1 MPGQSKSVILERIL
15 EVSRR
20 MAETRE
26 LEPLLEYI
34 MSQALELTQGEHG
47 YLVLI
52 DDEQHLDF
60 RVTRGR
66 PYEGNNHESPVSHSI
81 IREAIDTQQALM
93 IRDAGDSA
101 YGKAHSV
108 VRLRLRSV
116 LCVPLIAQTE
126 ILGVLYLENRNVV
139 DAFDDDALNL
149 MTLLASQS
157 ASAIKNAQLNDQQAE
172 ILAGL
177 EEIVHERTQ
186 ELDQMR
192 REAELGWAAAL
203 EENRLRTA
211 LLGNITH
218 DLRSPLNIVINALDW
233 MKVGEFGPI
242 NDEQIQWLDRS
253 LQATQQVLRLVNDI
267 FDLSKLEQGELELY
281 QEIVYIKPFMEQTLA
296 VVEGLKRNESV
307 ELISKI
313 DPSVPPI
320 WADPDRVQQIL
331 INLFTNAF
339 KFTAEGS
346 ITLAVIRD
354 PEQEGFLLFS
364 VADTGDGIPED
375 DISRIFDRFQQ
386 AQGSLERR
394 RGGTGLGLAICKELV
409 NRHGGQIWVQSQVN
423 VGTTFF
429 FTIPIANV

>member
-1 MPGQSKSVILERIL
+1 MPAQNKSVILERIL

-26 LEPLLEYI
+26 LDPLLEYI
-34 MSQALELTQGEHG
+34 MSQALELTKGEHG

-52 DDEQHLDF
+52 DEHKNLDF
-60 RVTRGR
+60 RVTHGR
-66 PYEGNNHESPVSHSI
+66 PYEGNNQESPVSHSI
-81 IREAIDTQQALM
+81 IYEAIETQQPLM

-101 YGKAHSV
+101 YNKAQSV

-116 LCVPLIAQTE
+116 LCVPLVAQTE
-126 ILGVLYLENRNVV
+126 VLGVLYLENRNVV
-139 DAFDDDALNL
+139 DAFDRDAMDF

-157 ASAIKNAQLNDQQAE
+157 ASAIKNAQLNE
-172 ILAGL
+172 GL
-177 EEIVHERTQ
+177 EHIVSERTR

-233 MKVGEFGPI
+233 MKVGEFGPVTE
-242 NDEQIQWLDRS
+242 EQIQWIDRS
-253 LQATQQVLRLVNDI
+253 TQATRQVLRLVNDI

-281 QEIVYIKPFMEQTLA
+281 QEIVYIKPFMENTLA
-296 VVEGLKRNESV
+296 VIEGLRRDNRV
-307 ELISKI
+307 ELIAKI

-320 WADPDRVQQIL
+320 WADADRVQQIL

-339 KFTAEGS
+339 KFTTEGNVT
-346 ITLAVIRD
+346 ITVIRD
-354 PEQEGFLLFS
+354 PQQDGFLLFS
-364 VADTGDGIPED
+364 VSDTGTGIPDED
-375 DISRIFDRFQQ
+375 IGQVFDRFHK
-386 AQGSLERR
+386 ASNSLEQKRV
-394 RGGTGLGLAICKELV
+394 GTGLGLAICKELV
-409 NRHGGQIWVQSQVN
+409 TRHGGEIWVESQMG
-423 VGTTFF
+423 VGTQFY
-429 FTIPIANV
+429 FTIPIANI

>member
-1 MPGQSKSVILERIL
+1 MSGQEKSVVLERLL

-34 MSQALELTQGEHG
+34 MSQALDLTRGEHG

-52 DDEQHLDF
+52 DETQNLDF
-60 RVTRGR
+60 RVTYGH
-66 PYEGNNHESPVSHSI
+66 PYEGNNDESPVSHSI
-81 IREAIDTQQALM
+81 IREAIDTQQPVM
-93 IRDAGDSA
+93 IRDAGESA

-108 VRLRLRSV
+108 LRLRLRSV

-126 ILGVLYLENRNVV
+126 VLGVLYLENRNVV
-139 DAFDDDALNL
+139 DAFDNDAMNL

-157 ASAIKNAQLNDQQAE
+157 ASAIKNAQLNE
-172 ILAGL
+172 GL
-177 EEIVHERTQ
+177 EEMVQERTH
-186 ELDQMR
+186 ELDHAR

-233 MKVGEFGPI
+233 MKLGEFGPI
-242 NDEQIQWLDRS
+242 TNEQIQWLDRS

-296 VVEGLKRNESV
+296 VIEGLRRDSAV
-307 ELISKI
+307 ELIAKI
-313 DPSVPPI
+313 DPTVPPI

-331 INLFTNAF
+331 INLFSNAF
-339 KFTAEGS
+339 KFSTDGS
-346 ITLAVIRD
+346 VTITVGLD

-364 VADTGDGIPED
+364 IADTGEGIPQED
-375 DISRIFDRFQQ
+375 LGRIFDRFHR
-386 AQGSLERR
+386 AQGSLQQRR
-394 RGGTGLGLAICKELV
+394 SGTGLGLAICKELV
-409 NRHGGQIWVQSQVN
+409 NRHGGQIWVESEVN
-423 VGTTFF
+423 VGTVFY
-429 FTIPIANV
+429 FTIPITNV